1 MDSAAEKLPYFSQ
14 VFNSGS
20 CGCQGQSN
28 CGCAAPEPV
37 EPEVVAKPVTH
48 KHAYKK
54 RPQFKEITRDIP
66 YTEMVKKIEMRPVE
80 EIFTKTIMVDK
91 LVEKPRV
98 VMHNMARTR
107 QVPVQKVRS
116 VMQR

>member
-1 MDSAAEKLPYFSQ
+1 
-14 VFNSGS
+14 
-20 CGCQGQSN
+20 
-28 CGCAAPEPV
+28 
-37 EPEVVAKPVTH
+37 
-48 KHAYKK
+48 
-54 RPQFKEITRDIP
+54 
-66 YTEMVKKIEMRPVE
+66 MVKKIEMRPVE